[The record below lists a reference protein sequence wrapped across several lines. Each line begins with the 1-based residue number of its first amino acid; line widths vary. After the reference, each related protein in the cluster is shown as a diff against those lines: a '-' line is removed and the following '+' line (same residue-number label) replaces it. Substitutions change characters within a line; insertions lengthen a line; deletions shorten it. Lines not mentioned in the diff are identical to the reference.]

1 MSHMSSSSSAR
12 GRCPECGAE
21 LAAGHARC
29 WLCERKLNDADS
41 GNPYVSPQP
50 AGENIDFQFSLASLF
65 LIMTLAAVGIGAFL
79 VAPGIGVLFAVL
91 SVPALV
97 RTIVAAK
104 QRRRAGA
111 PLTTGEKTGVFVMSF
126 FIMVAI
132 GIAASVAFGVACAGG
147 ALLGLGISG
156 NDPSPAILLG
166 LGFGLVAAIPLAI
179 WMLRA
184 TRPSKVDFANRPSS
198 GAGP

>member
-21 LAAGHARC
+21 LATGQARC
-29 WLCERKLNDADS
+29 WLCERKLSEAES
-41 GNPYVSPQP
+41 GNPYASPQP
-50 AGENIDFQFSLASLF
+50 AGENVDFQFSLASLF
-65 LIMTLAAVGIGAFL
+65 LIMTLVAVGTGLFL
-79 VAPGIGVLFAVL
+79 VAPGFGVLFAVL
-91 SVPALV
+91 CVPALV

-104 QRRRAGA
+104 QQRRAGA
-111 PLTTGEKTGVFVMSF
+111 PLTIGDKTGVFVMSF

-132 GIAASVAFGVACAGG
+132 GIAASVAFGVACSGG
-147 ALLGLGISG
+147 ALLGLGIGG

-166 LGFGLVAAIPLAI
+166 IGFGLVAAIPLAI

-184 TRPSKVDFANRPSS
+184 TRPSKLELANKSHP
-198 GAGP
+198 GGP